1 MEAEL
6 QSLEERIKLLASQCQ
21 QLRAEN
27 IELRQTVLVL
37 RNDNKRLGDKVEGAR
52 ARVEALI
59 DQLPHDEHDGHE
71 AGEDA

>member
-6 QSLEERIKLLASQCQ
+6 QSLEERIKLLAAQCQ

-27 IELRQTVLVL
+27 IDLRQTVLVL
-37 RNDNKRLGDKVEGAR
+37 KNENKRLGDKVEGAR

-59 DQLPHDEHDGHE
+59 DQLPQDEHEDGEEE
-71 AGEDA
+71 AA